1 MPRRANARCPFFCCM
16 SYKDKKQATITCQP
30 IDNNLGFLVRNQ
42 IVFESFSE
50 QRDFAE
56 IFCKDMYDTCP
67 YYKKLY
73 KGQGE
78 DASGAG
84 VGACARGNGKGGV

>member
-1 MPRRANARCPFFCCM
+1 M
-16 SYKDKKQATITCQP
+16 SYKDKKQATITCDP
-30 IDNNLGFLVRNQ
+30 IANNLGFNVRNQ

-67 YYKKLY
+67 YYKRLY
-73 KGQGE
+73 NGQE
-78 DASGAG
+78 DAAGAG
-84 VGACARGNGKGGV
+84 VRACARGNGKGDV